1 MRSRVVLVSVACIL
15 LAVCVGAKALAS
27 VFCDADVAALVRA
40 NAPKP
45 ENPRI
50 PQPQF
55 ALMLDA
61 NAPGTL
67 NGDVVLLTDDAAYD
81 VNFSDLVAIKNATGT
96 TATTKPLFVSFSKP
110 LSVRYAW
117 VDQIGMNGAAPHP
130 CPTNPFIVGA
140 PSDEAVG
147 SLPVPAMIYAINA
160 FQFVSATFKMNLPPT
175 DCKEPYR
182 KAEIVKFD
190 KRYVPSVWDTSAGL
204 KTSGQARVYLDSD
217 GKFAG
222 FEILKSSGSVALDDL
237 GKYHALNAQ
246 YRPAVFRCVPVVGTV
261 DFTFSYEIER

>member
-1 MRSRVVLVSVACIL
+1 
-15 LAVCVGAKALAS
+15 
-27 VFCDADVAALVRA
+27 
-40 NAPKP
+40 
-45 ENPRI
+45 
-50 PQPQF
+50 
-55 ALMLDA
+55 MLDA